1 MSETFMQLFLK
12 WCTIAVVDISQARI
26 LPVIHKYRYAPK
38 NILQVPSFLV
48 TQAPAHL
55 NQYQQLRVMLQRIL
69 PSAWPFRSAILAF
82 QVRGE
87 VCSTSFTVI
96 SIVTSPA
103 LSGFLHPHPFNI
115 LTRQHSPYPIYP
127 LRCEYFSL
135 VSLGTFHIT
144 YAASIKP

>member
-1 MSETFMQLFLK
+1 MSEPFMQRFFK
-12 WCTIAVVDISQARI
+12 WCTIAVVDISPARI

-96 SIVTSPA
+96 SITMDCDFSPYVSA

-127 LRCEYFSL
+127 LRCECF
-135 VSLGTFHIT
+135 SLGTFHIT
-144 YAASIKP
+144 